1 MPYTDA
7 KSKEK
12 VMERTTDRLARC
24 AHIARSTFPG
34 VLLALGLS
42 SCDRDAPTAAGRSA
56 LARDSAW
63 VVDLAGLAVALQD
76 VRSRILPALGNG
88 PALEALGSTLTDLE
102 RTLSVPEAATL
113 TSALGRAN
121 AAALHVPVN
130 TALLPDRDVVLLVLE
145 QIDAVAH
152 GPAEGNRR
160 EP

>member
-1 MPYTDA
+1 
-7 KSKEK
+7 
-12 VMERTTDRLARC
+12 MERTTDRLARC

-63 VVDLAGLAVALQD
+63 VVALQD

-113 TSALGRAN
+113 TSALGRA
-121 AAALHVPVN
+121 
-130 TALLPDRDVVLLVLE
+130 
-145 QIDAVAH
+145 
-152 GPAEGNRR
+152 
-160 EP
+160 